1 MNDAMHMT
9 YCNKSDA
16 ALPPPRTWM
25 NHTNICSTII
35 ISIDRELIN
44 IMIK

>member
-1 MNDAMHMT
+1 
-9 YCNKSDA
+9 
-16 ALPPPRTWM
+16 M
-25 NHTNICSTII
+25 NHTNKCSTII